1 MYIYIF
7 FFNLAANTGNNE
19 SPTSGGLKNTI
30 INNSPDVVLK
40 IFATGNVIKD
50 RYGHLIPQLASY
62 FLPVGK

>member
-1 MYIYIF
+1 MYLF
-7 FFNLAANTGNNE
+7 DLAASIGNNE

-40 IFATGNVIKD
+40 SLATGSIIKD